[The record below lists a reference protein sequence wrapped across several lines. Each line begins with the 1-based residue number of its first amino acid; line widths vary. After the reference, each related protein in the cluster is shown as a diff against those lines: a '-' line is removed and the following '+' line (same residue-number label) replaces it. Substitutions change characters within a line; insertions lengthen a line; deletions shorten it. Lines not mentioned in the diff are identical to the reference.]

1 MALRECIWPCRLE
14 IGDTAAI
21 QQIGNLRY
29 EGLAMTPNSK
39 VQSPIERNQKSGVHS
54 HGVFK
59 AKLKNKVPIT
69 PDFPLEKRCFQM
81 VYQQLG

>member
-1 MALRECIWPCRLE
+1 MAQLRFFLTQVFRCVGP
-14 IGDTAAI
+14 
-21 QQIGNLRY
+21 
-29 EGLAMTPNSK
+29 
-39 VQSPIERNQKSGVHS
+39 VQSPIARNQKSGVHS